1 MKTNKL
7 RALTQRGRKLL
18 AKRTGETIP
27 VTMRALTQRI
37 NRKLQGE
44 VLKTARSWRV
54 ASSVGHY
61 YTIDPKQN
69 WIVRK
74 HVDPEAIAR
83 ELGVLAHH
91 EHVVE

>member
-54 ASSVGHY
+54 A
-61 YTIDPKQN
+61 
-69 WIVRK
+69 
-74 HVDPEAIAR
+74 
-83 ELGVLAHH
+83 
-91 EHVVE
+91 